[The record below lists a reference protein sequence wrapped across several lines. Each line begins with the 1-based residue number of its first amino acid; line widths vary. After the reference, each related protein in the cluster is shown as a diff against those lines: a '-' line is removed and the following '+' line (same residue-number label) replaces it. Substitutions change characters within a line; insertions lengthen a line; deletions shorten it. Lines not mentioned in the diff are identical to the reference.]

1 MVPEQ
6 GTAAKNTNAL
16 PQRLGLDTHVW
27 GLKLWNTMPGWLNK
41 NYLQTLNIKLSFWA
55 LPEAMRT
62 SEGEEE

>member
-41 NYLQTLNIKLSFWA
+41 NYFTNTKYKAEFLGLATGNENK
-55 LPEAMRT
+55 
-62 SEGEEE
+62 